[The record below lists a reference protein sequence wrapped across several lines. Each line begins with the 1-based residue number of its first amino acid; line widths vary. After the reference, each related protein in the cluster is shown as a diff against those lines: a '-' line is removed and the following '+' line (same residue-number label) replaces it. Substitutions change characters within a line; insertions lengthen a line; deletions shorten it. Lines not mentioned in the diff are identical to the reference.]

1 MNFPCK
7 IFRIK
12 INDLNDVQ
20 LYYIIKTYLCFRF
33 GMNIA
38 RHFSFYSIVGSNPR
52 LIDFNLGRIW
62 NPNKNEY
69 WALIYSQEP
78 NTLKRTKILG
88 KMFSYWMIF
97 VLRKNRHWEKD
108 ISSVNLF
115 MKNIGIAYTKFST
128 WSDVLPQFTFLN

>member
-1 MNFPCK
+1 M
-7 IFRIK
+7 
-12 INDLNDVQ
+12 NDLNQIQ
-20 LYYIIKTYLCFRF
+20 LYHIIRMYLCFRF

-38 RHFSFYSIVGSNPR
+38 RHFSFYSIVCSNPR

-88 KMFSYWMIF
+88 KMFFPAWYLFHERI
-97 VLRKNRHWEKD
+97 D
-108 ISSVNLF
+108 IGKKISFLFSVNLF